1 MYDTDVDIPKPI
13 LDGTFLNNIKNP
25 FATQGRI
32 ADTGEEG
39 TGGRIRTLL
48 LQALGAGAGGGMGAG
63 MGLSAKGSVKSK
75 AAGGIL
81 GLLGAALGVS
91 GGGMAAQG
99 MHNAD
104 SREQFVKALKGSLSP
119 NDTGNMPSGL
129 LKLIEEGKANK
140 VLQLLPKNAPDIAD
154 RPYVRNLMDSQ
165 RPR

>member
-1 MYDTDVDIPKPI
+1 MYDTDADIPKPI
-13 LDGTFLNNIKNP
+13 LDDTFLNNIKNP

-32 ADTGEEG
+32 ANEGGEG

-48 LQALGAGAGGGMGAG
+48 LQALGAVAGNTPGVVMG
-63 MGLSAKGSVKSK
+63 VKSRTGK
-75 AAGGIL
+75 GRL
-81 GLLGAALGVS
+81 MAALASLGGAYAGYS

-99 MHNAD
+99 MHNAG
-104 SREQFVKALKGSLSP
+104 SQAQFVKALKGSLSP
-119 NDTGNMPSGL
+119 NDMGNMPSGL